1 MKKRKQDTRD
11 TTAGEEKVIGK
22 DGERND
28 DHYLLPHAPDKNKQ
42 EINRVAGNG
51 RKDDANRS
59 LSTVWLAWKEE
70 KEKEKANQKVIGT
83 VAGHLFLHPPVQR

>member
-1 MKKRKQDTRD
+1 MAKVSDCPGHPSITFLSQRLMKKRKQDTRD

-51 RKDDANRS
+51 
-59 LSTVWLAWKEE
+59 
-70 KEKEKANQKVIGT
+70 
-83 VAGHLFLHPPVQR
+83 